1 MASSYGNRR
10 SIRLRG
16 YDYTRVGAYFITIL
30 TQLRERSLCRITRD
44 TDGHAAS
51 QGDACV
57 TLTSVGEIA
66 QQCWDSIPE
75 HFPHVSLG
83 AFQIMPDHLHG
94 IVIIDR
100 PPPALIKEEIRV
112 GLHPDGRIMPTGR
125 VPGSVGA
132 IVSSYK
138 SAVTKRVNE
147 SRRTPGAKV
156 WHGNYYER
164 IIRDDGEHERIAR
177 YIAEN
182 PIKWLAD
189 EG

>member
-1 MASSYGNRR
+1 MPSYGHRR

-30 TQLRERSLCRITRD
+30 THMRERSLCGISR
-44 TDGHAAS
+44 GAE
-51 QGDACV
+51 GDAYV
-57 TLTSVGEIA
+57 TLTLAGEIA
-66 QQCWDSIPE
+66 QQCWDSITE

-94 IVIIDR
+94 IIIIDR
-100 PPPALIKEEIRV
+100 PPPALVKEEVRI

-138 SAVTKRVNE
+138 SAVTKQVNE
-147 SRRTPGAKV
+147 SRRTPGGKV
-156 WHGNYYER
+156 WHANYYER

-182 PIKWLAD
+182 PMKWLAGD
-189 EG
+189 R

>member
-1 MASSYGNRR
+1 MSASYGHRR
-10 SIRLRG
+10 SIRLSG

-30 TQLRERSLCRITRD
+30 THLRERSLCGI
-44 TDGHAAS
+44 S
-51 QGDACV
+51 QSAGGDACV
-57 TLTSVGEIA
+57 TLTLAGKIA
-66 QQCWDSIPE
+66 QTCWDSIPV

-100 PPPALIKEEIRV
+100 PPPPLVKEEVRI

-138 SAVTKRVNE
+138 SAVTKQVNE
-147 SRRTPGAKV
+147 SRRTPGGKV

-177 YIAEN
+177 YITEN
-182 PIKWLAD
+182 PVKWLAG
-189 EG
+189 ER

>member
-1 MASSYGNRR
+1 MPSYGHRR

-30 TQLRERSLCRITRD
+30 THLRERSLCGI
-44 TDGHAAS
+44 S
-51 QGDACV
+51 QGPEGEARV
-57 TLTSVGEIA
+57 TLTQVGEIA
-66 QQCWDSIPE
+66 QICWDSIPE

-100 PPPALIKEEIRV
+100 SPPAPVKEEIRIGV
-112 GLHPDGRIMPTGR
+112 HPDGRIMPTGR

-138 SAVTKRVNE
+138 SAVTKQVNE

-164 IIRDDGEHERIAR
+164 IIRDHGEHDRIAR

-189 EG
+189 ERKGRS

>member
-1 MASSYGNRR
+1 MSSSYGHRR

-30 TQLRERSLCRITRD
+30 THLRERSLCAI
-44 TDGHAAS
+44 S
-51 QGDACV
+51 QSAEGDACV
-57 TLTSVGEIA
+57 KLTLAGEIA
-66 QQCWDSIPE
+66 QTCWDSIPE

-94 IVIIDR
+94 IVVIDR
-100 PPPALIKEEIRV
+100 PPPPLVKEVVRI

-132 IVSSYK
+132 IVASYK
-138 SAVTKRVNE
+138 SAVTKQVNE
-147 SRRTPGAKV
+147 SRRTLGAKV

-182 PIKWLAD
+182 PMKWLAG
-189 EG
+189 EW

>member
-30 TQLRERSLCRITRD
+30 THLRERSLCRITRD
-44 TDGHAAS
+44 TDGHVAS
-51 QGDACV
+51 QGDAYV
-57 TLTSVGEIA
+57 VLTSVGEIA
-66 QQCWDSIPE
+66 QQCWDSIPD

-94 IVIIDR
+94 IIIIDR
-100 PPPALIKEEIRV
+100 PPPQLMRDEVRV

-147 SRRTPGAKV
+147 SRRTLGAKV

-177 YIAEN
+177 YIADN

-189 EG
+189 ER

>member
-1 MASSYGNRR
+1 MSPAYGHRR
-10 SIRLRG
+10 TIRLRG

-30 TQLRERSLCRITRD
+30 THQREHSLCAISHHAG
-44 TDGHAAS
+44 GHARVDLS
-51 QGDACV
+51 R
-57 TLTSVGEIA
+57 VGEIA
-66 QQCWDSIPE
+66 QTCWDAIPE

-83 AFQIMPDHLHG
+83 AFQLMPDHLHG

-100 PPPALIKEEIRV
+100 PPPAPVKEEIRV
-112 GLHPDGRIMPTGR
+112 GVHPDGRIMPTGR

-177 YIAEN
+177 YIADN
-182 PIKWLAD
+182 PILWLAG
-189 EG
+189 ER